1 MFINWE
7 QTIINI
13 LNYILSAVSVKI
25 NIVNTHAH
33 GLVDF
38 SLNLF
43 HLLCVSVFFAYLFFR
58 CEMIFDFSLF
68 FYGRV
73 LFTWALLGGVR
84 QKKRKC
90 TPQYTQ
96 STKLTRIT
104 NVFFFISFSPDR
116 SFALIKNLNNDF
128 SFFFL

>member
-68 FYGRV
+68 FMDESY
-73 LFTWALLGGVR
+73 LHEHYWEACA
-84 QKKRKC
+84 KKNANAHHNIHKA
-90 TPQYTQ
+90 Q
-96 STKLTRIT
+96 
-104 NVFFFISFSPDR
+104 N
-116 SFALIKNLNNDF
+116 
-128 SFFFL
+128 